1 MNVNTF
7 SALKKSTQVIFMSA
21 VITMS
26 TGCAS
31 LHSVSVTS
39 IPQNRN
45 QKVSA
50 NVSKWIVLGL
60 NFNNDYVDELTES
73 LRRKCDGKVTGILTK
88 YESKLFLI
96 ASKNEITATG
106 FCNSEKRAKSA
117 SAVTTGG

>member
-1 MNVNTF
+1 M
-7 SALKKSTQVIFMSA
+7 
-21 VITMS
+21 ITILFAS
-26 TGCAS
+26 SGCAS

-88 YESKLFLI
+88 YESTLFLI

-106 FCNSEKRAKSA
+106 FCSSERRAKNA

>member
-1 MNVNTF
+1 MSVNTF
-7 SALKKSTQVIFMSA
+7 TELKKTTQLIFTSA
-21 VITMS
+21 VLTMS

-50 NVSKWIVLGL
+50 NVSKWIILGL

-88 YESKLFLI
+88 YESTLFLI

-106 FCNSEKRAKSA
+106 FCSSEKRAKNA
-117 SAVTTGG
+117 SSVTTGG